1 MPSILYS
8 RGNKYDMRC
17 KIVDALTTCRL
28 KNRVAAS
35 LELEPNYTDDTV
47 GIYCPKHKVR
57 IRF

>member
-1 MPSILYS
+1 
-8 RGNKYDMRC
+8 MRC